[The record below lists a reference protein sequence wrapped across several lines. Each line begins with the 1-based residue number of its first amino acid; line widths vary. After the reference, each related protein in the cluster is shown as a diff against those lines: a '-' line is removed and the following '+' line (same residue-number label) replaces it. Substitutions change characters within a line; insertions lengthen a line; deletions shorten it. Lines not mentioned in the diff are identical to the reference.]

1 MNVTKNQIDD
11 LNIELTIAISAEDYA
26 EKEKKR
32 LSAYRKNADFKG
44 FRKGMVPASI
54 VKKLYG
60 DQALYE
66 AINSVIG
73 EQLDKFIKDNNL
85 NILGEPLPSES
96 QKENEW
102 KSGNDF
108 EFKFDLG
115 LSPAID
121 IELGK
126 DDKLTRHKI
135 EVSPK
140 AVADTKAEMLRQY
153 GSLQEGEAAG
163 EEDYV
168 IADFRQGDKAS
179 EGAYVAVSKVE
190 GDAKAK
196 FVGAKSG
203 DTFDVNVNEAFVN
216 ETDRSSMLKV
226 SKDELAALDPV
237 WNVTVVNVKTFVPA
251 EENQET
257 YDKIFGE
264 GVVKTAEEFEAKVT
278 ERIQNS
284 YNQEADYKLSQDIQA
299 YLVKKADVK
308 LPEAFLKRW
317 LYENNKEKFTMEQV
331 EKDFDAFLK
340 DFRWQL
346 VRESLMKKFDLK
358 IDDKDMLDAAKG
370 FAAYQYAMYGM
381 PNVPEQLLSEAAV
394 ELLKDERRHRNL
406 VESVE
411 SEKVIS
417 AVKEVVTISN
427 RKITEEKFRALA

>member
-115 LSPAID
+115 LSTAID

-264 GVVKTAEEFEAKVT
+264 GVVKTAEEFEAKVA

-284 YNQEADYKLSQDIQA
+284 YNQESDYKLSQDIQA

-411 SEKVIS
+411 SDKVIS
-417 AVKEVVTISN
+417 AVKEVITISN

>member
-237 WNVTVVNVKTFVPA
+237 WNVTVINVKTFVPA

-284 YNQEADYKLSQDIQA
+284 YNQESDYKLSQDIQA

-417 AVKEVVTISN
+417 AVKEVITISN

>member
-284 YNQEADYKLSQDIQA
+284 YNQESDYKLSQDIQA

-340 DFRWQL
+340 DFMWQL

-417 AVKEVVTISN
+417 AVKEVITISN

>member
-284 YNQEADYKLSQDIQA
+284 YNQESDYKLSQDIQA

-358 IDDKDMLDAAKG
+358 IDDKDMLDVAKG

-417 AVKEVVTISN
+417 AVKEVITISN

>member
-179 EGAYVAVSKVE
+179 EGADVAVSKVE

-284 YNQEADYKLSQDIQA
+284 YNQESDYKLSQDIQA

-346 VRESLMKKFDLK
+346 VREFLMKKFDLK

-417 AVKEVVTISN
+417 AVKEVITISN

>member
-264 GVVKTAEEFEAKVT
+264 GVVKTPEEFEAKVT

-284 YNQEADYKLSQDIQA
+284 YNQESDYKLSQDIQA

-417 AVKEVVTISN
+417 AVKEVITISN

>member
-284 YNQEADYKLSQDIQA
+284 YNQESDYKLSQDIQA

-381 PNVPEQLLSEAAV
+381 PNVPEQLLSEATV

-417 AVKEVVTISN
+417 AVKEVITISN

>member
-284 YNQEADYKLSQDIQA
+284 YNQESDYKLSQDIQA

-370 FAAYQYAMYGM
+370 FAASQYAMYGM

-417 AVKEVVTISN
+417 AVKEVITISN

>member
-264 GVVKTAEEFEAKVT
+264 GVVKTAEEFEAKVA

-284 YNQEADYKLSQDIQA
+284 YNQESDYKLSQDIQA
-299 YLVKKADVK
+299 YLVKKAYVK

-417 AVKEVVTISN
+417 AVKEVITISN

>member
-284 YNQEADYKLSQDIQA
+284 YNQESDYNLSQDIQA

-417 AVKEVVTISN
+417 AVKEVITISN

>member
-278 ERIQNS
+278 ERIQNR
-284 YNQEADYKLSQDIQA
+284 YNQESDYKLSQDIQA

-417 AVKEVVTISN
+417 AVKEVITISN

>member
-85 NILGEPLPSES
+85 NMLGEPLPSES

-284 YNQEADYKLSQDIQA
+284 YNQESDYKLSQDIQA

-417 AVKEVVTISN
+417 AVKEVITISN

>member
-32 LSAYRKNADFKG
+32 LSAYRRNADFKG

-190 GDAKAK
+190 GDAKTK

-284 YNQEADYKLSQDIQA
+284 YNQESDYKLSQDIQA

-417 AVKEVVTISN
+417 AVKEVITISN

>member
-284 YNQEADYKLSQDIQA
+284 YNQESDYKLSQDIQA

-358 IDDKDMLDAAKG
+358 IASNKAASIRKAADKLNL
-370 FAAYQYAMYGM
+370 
-381 PNVPEQLLSEAAV
+381 NV
-394 ELLKDERRHRNL
+394 
-406 VESVE
+406 
-411 SEKVIS
+411 KVITRGDT
-417 AVKEVVTISN
+417 VYVT
-427 RKITEEKFRALA
+427 K

>member
-190 GDAKAK
+190 GDAKTK

-264 GVVKTAEEFEAKVT
+264 GVVKTAEEFEAKVA

-284 YNQEADYKLSQDIQA
+284 YNQESDYKLSQDIQA

-381 PNVPEQLLSEAAV
+381 PNVP
-394 ELLKDERRHRNL
+394 
-406 VESVE
+406 
-411 SEKVIS
+411 
-417 AVKEVVTISN
+417 
-427 RKITEEKFRALA
+427 

>member
-1 MNVTKNQIDD
+1 MSQKLPNMLESTIQKIKEMID
-11 LNIELTIAISAEDYA
+11 
-26 EKEKKR
+26 
-32 LSAYRKNADFKG
+32 
-44 FRKGMVPASI
+44 V
-54 VKKLYG
+54 
-60 DQALYE
+60 
-66 AINSVIG
+66 NSVIG

-190 GDAKAK
+190 GDAKTK

-284 YNQEADYKLSQDIQA
+284 YNQESDYKLSQDIQA

-417 AVKEVVTISN
+417 AVKEVITISN

>member
-284 YNQEADYKLSQDIQA
+284 YNQESDYKLSQDIQA

-308 LPEAFLKRW
+308 LPAAFLKRW

-417 AVKEVVTISN
+417 AVKEVITISN

>member
-196 FVGAKSG
+196 VGGAKSG

-284 YNQEADYKLSQDIQA
+284 YNQESDYKLSQDIQA

-417 AVKEVVTISN
+417 AVKEVITISN

>member
-264 GVVKTAEEFEAKVT
+264 GVAKTAEEFEAKVT

-284 YNQEADYKLSQDIQA
+284 YNQESDYKLSQDIQA

-417 AVKEVVTISN
+417 AVKEVITISN

>member
-179 EGAYVAVSKVE
+179 EGAYVAVSKVV
-190 GDAKAK
+190 GDAKTK

-284 YNQEADYKLSQDIQA
+284 YNQESDYKLSQDIQA

-417 AVKEVVTISN
+417 AVKEVITISN

>member
-284 YNQEADYKLSQDIQA
+284 YNQESDYKLSQDIQA

-417 AVKEVVTISN
+417 AVKEAITISN

>member
-264 GVVKTAEEFEAKVT
+264 GVVKTAEEFEAKVA

-284 YNQEADYKLSQDIQA
+284 YNQESDYKLSQDIQA

-358 IDDKDMLDAAKG
+358 IDDKD
-370 FAAYQYAMYGM
+370 
-381 PNVPEQLLSEAAV
+381 LS
-394 ELLKDERRHRNL
+394 LIH
-406 VESVE
+406 
-411 SEKVIS
+411 I
-417 AVKEVVTISN
+417 
-427 RKITEEKFRALA
+427 

>member
-264 GVVKTAEEFEAKVT
+264 GVVKTVEEFEAKVT

-284 YNQEADYKLSQDIQA
+284 YNQESDYKLSQDIQA

-417 AVKEVVTISN
+417 AVKEVITISN

>member
-32 LSAYRKNADFKG
+32 LSDYRKNAHFQG

-284 YNQEADYKLSQDIQA
+284 YNQESDYKLSQDIQA

-417 AVKEVVTISN
+417 AVKEVITISN

>member
-108 EFKFDLG
+108 EFRFDLG

-284 YNQEADYKLSQDIQA
+284 YNQESDYKLSQDIQA

-417 AVKEVVTISN
+417 AVKEVITISN

>member
-190 GDAKAK
+190 GDAKTK

-226 SKDELAALDPV
+226 SKDELAAFDPV

-284 YNQEADYKLSQDIQA
+284 YNQESDYKLSQDIQA

-417 AVKEVVTISN
+417 AVKEVITISN

>member
-190 GDAKAK
+190 GDAKVK

-264 GVVKTAEEFEAKVT
+264 GVVKTAEEFEAKVA

-284 YNQEADYKLSQDIQA
+284 YNQESDYKLSQDIQA

-346 VRESLMKKFDLK
+346 VREFLMKKFDLK

-417 AVKEVVTISN
+417 AVKEVITISN

>member
-264 GVVKTAEEFEAKVT
+264 GVVKTAEEFEAKVA

-284 YNQEADYKLSQDIQA
+284 YNQESDYKLSQDIQA
-299 YLVKKADVK
+299 YLVMKADVK

-417 AVKEVVTISN
+417 AVKEVITISN

>member
-115 LSPAID
+115 LSLAID

-284 YNQEADYKLSQDIQA
+284 YNQESDYKLSQDIQA

-417 AVKEVVTISN
+417 AVKEVITISN

>member
-284 YNQEADYKLSQDIQA
+284 YNQESDYKLSQDIQA

-346 VRESLMKKFDLK
+346 VREFLMKKFDLK

>member
-264 GVVKTAEEFEAKVT
+264 GVVKTAKEFEAKVT

-284 YNQEADYKLSQDIQA
+284 YNQESDYKLSQDIQA

-417 AVKEVVTISN
+417 AVKEVITISN

>member
-190 GDAKAK
+190 GDAKTK

-284 YNQEADYKLSQDIQA
+284 YNQESDYKLSQDIQA

-346 VRESLMKKFDLK
+346 VREFLMKKFDLK

-417 AVKEVVTISN
+417 AVKEVITISN

>member
-1 MNVTKNQIDD
+1 
-11 LNIELTIAISAEDYA
+11 
-26 EKEKKR
+26 
-32 LSAYRKNADFKG
+32 
-44 FRKGMVPASI
+44 MVPASI

-190 GDAKAK
+190 GDAKTK

-264 GVVKTAEEFEAKVT
+264 GVVKTAEEFEAKVA

-284 YNQEADYKLSQDIQA
+284 YNQESDYKLSQDIQA

-417 AVKEVVTISN
+417 AVKEVITISN

>member
-284 YNQEADYKLSQDIQA
+284 YNQESDYKLSQDIQA

-417 AVKEVVTISN
+417 AVKEAVSYTHL
-427 RKITEEKFRALA
+427 RAHET

>member
-284 YNQEADYKLSQDIQA
+284 YNQESDYKLSQDIQA

-346 VRESLMKKFDLK
+346 VRESLMNKFDLK

-417 AVKEVVTISN
+417 AVKEVITISN

>member
-264 GVVKTAEEFEAKVT
+264 GVVKTAEEFEAKVA

-284 YNQEADYKLSQDIQA
+284 YNQESDYKLSQDIQA

-406 VESVE
+406 VERVE

-417 AVKEVVTISN
+417 AVKEVITISN